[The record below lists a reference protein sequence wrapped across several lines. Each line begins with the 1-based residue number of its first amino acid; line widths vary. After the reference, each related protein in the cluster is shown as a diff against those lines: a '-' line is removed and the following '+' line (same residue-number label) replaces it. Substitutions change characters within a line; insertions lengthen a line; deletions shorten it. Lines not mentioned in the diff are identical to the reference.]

1 MNSLV
6 ARRAAELNERQ
17 IALVNAIYEDAFP
30 AHLRVPFGELAT
42 AGPRDSF
49 YVGVDRDAPV
59 GFAAVKLLDSAG
71 WVFLR
76 YFAVDSSRRRERLG
90 RRLWELLTA
99 SVAADGWPDQMCFEV
114 EHPAAAG
121 LDSAERAV
129 REGRVSFWLSCGTVP
144 LTVPD
149 YVMPAITGTAEPE
162 PMLLMAPAATA
173 ARTDASELA
182 ALVLAIYTQRY
193 GLPSGDPMVR
203 RALASVGG

>member
-1 MNSLV
+1 
-6 ARRAAELNERQ
+6 
-17 IALVNAIYEDAFP
+17 
-30 AHLRVPFGELAT
+30 
-42 AGPRDSF
+42 
-49 YVGVDRDAPV
+49 
-59 GFAAVKLLDSAG
+59 
-71 WVFLR
+71 
-76 YFAVDSSRRRERLG
+76 
-90 RRLWELLTA
+90 
-99 SVAADGWPDQMCFEV
+99 V